1 MPSFF
6 AFTTS
11 TWFLVVA
18 IIAIIGQSLLLV
30 LALFEPGL
38 DYKIDTHSE
47 VPLDSEDFQRMLEAL
62 TDAQIHCGNR
72 IEVLTNGEVYYEAE
86 LEAIR
91 AAEHSINLEAYIFK
105 KGEVGKRFVEALTE
119 RAQAG
124 VEVRLVLDALGSFTS
139 WESYFERLRA
149 AGGQV
154 AWYHPFRW
162 YNLPRINNRTHRELI
177 IIDGRVGFIGG
188 SGFADHRLLNE

>member
-1 MPSFF
+1 MFNSMPSFF

-62 TDAQIHCGNR
+62 TDAQRDNQRCSPEIHP
-72 IEVLTNGEVYYEAE
+72 L
-86 LEAIR
+86 
-91 AAEHSINLEAYIFK
+91 S
-105 KGEVGKRFVEALTE
+105 
-119 RAQAG
+119 
-124 VEVRLVLDALGSFTS
+124 
-139 WESYFERLRA
+139 
-149 AGGQV
+149 
-154 AWYHPFRW
+154 
-162 YNLPRINNRTHRELI
+162 
-177 IIDGRVGFIGG
+177 
-188 SGFADHRLLNE
+188 